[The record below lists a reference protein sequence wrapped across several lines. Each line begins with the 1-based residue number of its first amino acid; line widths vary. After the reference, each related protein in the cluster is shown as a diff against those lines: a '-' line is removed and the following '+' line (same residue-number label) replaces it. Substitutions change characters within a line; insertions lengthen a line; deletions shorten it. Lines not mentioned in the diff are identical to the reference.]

1 MNQFLAGVEVFS
13 VFAMC
18 LGASMTIA
26 FGILHTIIRLASGR
40 QYNEADVPGVQD
52 VPGAPYV
59 PSRRTLSTSWLH
71 GRHRDLASR

>member
-40 QYNEADVPGVQD
+40 QYNEANVSD
-52 VPGAPYV
+52 APYGL
-59 PSRRTLSTSWLH
+59 SRRTLSGSWLRNH
-71 GRHRDLASR
+71 NRNLASR

>member
-1 MNQFLAGVEVFS
+1 MNEFLAGVEVFS

-40 QYNEADVPGVQD
+40 QYNEANVQD
-52 VPGAPYV
+52 APDALYV
-59 PSRRTLSTSWLH
+59 ASRRTLSGSWLRNH
-71 GRHRDLASR
+71 NRNLASR

>member
-40 QYNEADVPGVQD
+40 QYNEANAS
-52 VPGAPYV
+52 GAPYV
-59 PSRRTLSTSWLH
+59 PSRRTLSTSWLRGKH
-71 GRHRDLASR
+71 SNLASR

>member
-1 MNQFLAGVEVFS
+1 MSQFLAGVEVFS

-40 QYNEADVPGVQD
+40 QYNEAN

-59 PSRRTLSTSWLH
+59 SSRRTLSTSWLR
-71 GRHRDLASR
+71 GRPRDLAPR